1 MRKYCG
7 LSGSVGMGKK
17 LDFIIFEGFFYFR
30 WVFSGSYT
38 IENLMKFAWLQKYS
52 PEAVINNTHLKK
64 NQLNFN

>member
-7 LSGSVGMGKK
+7 LSASVGMGKK
-17 LDFIIFEGFFYFR
+17 LDFIIFEGF
-30 WVFSGSYT
+30 WSYT